1 MKSVICYPRQMY
13 MVILGPVLQE
23 KRKPVDKKAD
33 FNKSALLLSTTQALA
48 AHLAI
53 SILIYE
59 ADNLFEHQAA
69 LFLLNSSRKNR
80 P

>member
-1 MKSVICYPRQMY
+1 MY

-23 KRKPVDKKAD
+23 DKKAD